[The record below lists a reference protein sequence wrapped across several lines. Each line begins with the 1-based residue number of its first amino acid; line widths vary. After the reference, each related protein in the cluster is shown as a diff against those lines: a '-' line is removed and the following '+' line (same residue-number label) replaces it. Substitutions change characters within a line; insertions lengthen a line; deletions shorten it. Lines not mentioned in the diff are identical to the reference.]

1 MAEFLSWSHAARQ
14 ILTFLIALSVL
25 SQTLLIIFSFR
36 RYPRNYKYML
46 GSTLEVF
53 VLLGILV
60 YSLMHGQALHS
71 YFSGIIAPLGY
82 EVLRLIA
89 FVLISM
95 TSFLVVILTWRVWPL
110 TIVLLFLPLLP
121 SMERILDAG
130 FAYLIF
136 ASIVILLTR
145 GISLSLLRAKEI
157 GCSISAS
164 SIKNTV
170 DSLHT
175 GVLFCESDGFILLIN
190 EQMQRLMKTI
200 SGGLYRNGK
209 QFYNY
214 LAASE
219 VKSEYRRVE
228 FEGQIVFLL
237 PDNTAWMFTNSVLEI
252 KGKYYSQLAATDITQ
267 QWLLTE
273 KLQKQEKELTIKSAQ
288 LRESI
293 VNLQVLNREREM
305 QKAKRRAHDVLGQ
318 RLSLLLRNIRS
329 DEALD
334 YDLFLSLSQ
343 GILDE
348 LRKDKISL
356 SPKKELDGLQRTFAT
371 IGIKISVLGDLPSDH
386 EKSRI
391 IIDIIR
397 ESVTN
402 AVRHGFAS
410 EISVVIADIDDRLH
424 LKISNNG
431 DVPSQPIIEGGGLAA
446 IRKMVEPYG
455 GEINVDVEPSFALSV
470 HVRE

>member
-1 MAEFLSWSHAARQ
+1 
-14 ILTFLIALSVL
+14 
-25 SQTLLIIFSFR
+25 
-36 RYPRNYKYML
+36 
-46 GSTLEVF
+46 
-53 VLLGILV
+53 
-60 YSLMHGQALHS
+60 
-71 YFSGIIAPLGY
+71 
-82 EVLRLIA
+82 
-89 FVLISM
+89 
-95 TSFLVVILTWRVWPL
+95 
-110 TIVLLFLPLLP
+110 
-121 SMERILDAG
+121 
-130 FAYLIF
+130 
-136 ASIVILLTR
+136 
-145 GISLSLLRAKEI
+145 
-157 GCSISAS
+157 
-164 SIKNTV
+164 
-170 DSLHT
+170 
-175 GVLFCESDGFILLIN
+175 
-190 EQMQRLMKTI
+190 MKTI

-402 AVRHGFAS
+402 AVRHGLAS